1 MIGNLEPQKRVDAP
15 DRVCVPGGDPDAR
28 SAPGIFQLVLDRI
41 AEFLHCFPSGRIL
54 RVDEHGRGKI
64 ARGEHLDDVRE
75 VRANFILGGD
85 VLRGVRLHFDGATI
99 GIQAKVVR
107 GFVMWKTHN
116 VIAPLDNTLVMRVL
130 RRGFVLGRC
139 GFVRRESAKY
149 TECQDGYCK
158 RRVHSEDS
166 ILLKRSRV
174 WTCQPA
180 EGCEECGGQKDTH
193 RREDS
198 SRREEGPRL
207 FWLEGCTPPPPMF
220 FVRADSK

>member
-28 SAPGIFQLVLDRI
+28 SAPGIFQLVMDGI
-41 AEFLHCFPSGRIL
+41 AEFLHCFRSGRIL

-116 VIAPLDNTLVMRVL
+116 VIAALDDSLVMRVL
-130 RRGFVLGRC
+130 RRGFVLRRGGTCFLRG

-149 TECQDGYCK
+149 TECQDGNCQQ
-158 RRVHSEDS
+158 RVHSEDS
-166 ILLKRSRV
+166 I
-174 WTCQPA
+174 P
-180 EGCEECGGQKDTH
+180 
-193 RREDS
+193 
-198 SRREEGPRL
+198 
-207 FWLEGCTPPPPMF
+207 
-220 FVRADSK
+220 